1 VYRDIQNI
9 ALISYL
15 SLDSYDAGVLFR
27 KGFIIYGSMVVN
39 TRQRKGNIGVLMKD
53 VGILVLGHGSSLPYN
68 RELVE
73 ALAEMIRKIH
83 PGPVR
88 TAYLNMDHPQI
99 REGLESFAGLEVKR
113 IVALPLFLAHGVHT
127 REDIP
132 RELGVDRQSRRGMVR
147 IGGEEV
153 EVVCAE
159 PLGADEC
166 IATLA
171 YRRAEE
177 ALR

>member
-1 VYRDIQNI
+1 
-9 ALISYL
+9 
-15 SLDSYDAGVLFR
+15 
-27 KGFIIYGSMVVN
+27 
-39 TRQRKGNIGVLMKD
+39 MKD

-73 ALAEMIRKIH
+73 AMAQMISKSH
-83 PGPVR
+83 PGPVK
-88 TAYLNMDHPQI
+88 TAYLNMNQPHIP
-99 REGLESFAGLEVKR
+99 EGLSSFSGLNVKK

-132 RELGVDRQSRRGMVR
+132 RELGVDERSRRG
-147 IGGEEV
+147 IAKIDGADV
-153 EVVCAE
+153 EVICAE
-159 PLGADEC
+159 PLGVDEC

>member
-1 VYRDIQNI
+1 
-9 ALISYL
+9 
-15 SLDSYDAGVLFR
+15 
-27 KGFIIYGSMVVN
+27 
-39 TRQRKGNIGVLMKD
+39 MKD

-73 ALAEMIRKIH
+73 ALALMISKSH
-83 PGPVR
+83 TGPVR
-88 TAYLNMDHPQI
+88 TAYLNMNDPHIP
-99 REGLESFAGLEVKR
+99 EGLKSFSGQRVKK

-132 RELGVDRQSRRGMVR
+132 RELGVDERSRRGMVK
-147 IGGEEV
+147 IDGEDV
-153 EVVCAE
+153 EVICAE
-159 PLGADEC
+159 PLGVDEC

-171 YRRAEE
+171 YKRAEE